1 MKDWDNFGD
10 NDVIDSMFEENPS
23 TSPNGQPIELYAGTE
38 ERENNSPIKEVK
50 KVKRGRKPKHVEDD
64 PLTEYRSAKYT
75 ESQIQKLKMIKS
87 ALSTTNDGEALR
99 WALDAAYKANEKK
112 IERIAEEKKKIGVL

>member
-23 TSPNGQPIELYAGTE
+23 TSQNGQPIEPYTGNE
-38 ERENNSPIKEVK
+38 ERENNYPVK
-50 KVKRGRKPKHVEDD
+50 KVKRGRKPKRGEED

-99 WALDAAYKANEKK
+99 WALDAAYKANKRN

>member
-10 NDVIDSMFEENPS
+10 NDVIDSMFEETPS
-23 TSPNGQPIELYAGTE
+23 TSQNGQPIEPCAGTE
-38 ERENNSPIKEVK
+38 GRVNEYPVK
-50 KVKRGRKPKHVEDD
+50 KVKRGRKPKSGEDG

-99 WALDAAYKANEKK
+99 WALDAAYKANKRN